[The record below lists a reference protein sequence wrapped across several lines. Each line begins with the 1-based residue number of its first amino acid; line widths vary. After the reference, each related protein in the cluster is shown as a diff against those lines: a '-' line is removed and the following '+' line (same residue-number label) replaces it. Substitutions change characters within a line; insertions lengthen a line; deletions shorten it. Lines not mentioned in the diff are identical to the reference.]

1 MSEQTLSEQRER
13 IRPPMGLFPAMLALG
28 AGGLCIGT
36 GEFAPMS
43 LLPDLA
49 QGTGVSI
56 PAAGGYISAYA
67 AGVVVGAPAIAVLG
81 ARLARKTL
89 LLILLI
95 IALAGYALSAVASGY
110 NAMLAA
116 RFISGMPH
124 GAWYGVSALV
134 AASMVSPQHK
144 ARYIGYVMLG
154 LAVANVAGVPLVT
167 WAGQALGWRMSFWMV
182 TTGLVLTAILVLL
195 FVPSVAADRSASPLK
210 ELGALKSPRILMTF
224 AVASVSFAGMFAV
237 YSFIT
242 PALTEAAGFSA
253 SSVPWILVLWGA
265 GMVAGNIIGGRLADI
280 ALIPSIFGIIVWNI
294 VFLGL
299 FSLTGTLQIPV
310 LIVLFMLGCGFS
322 LVPAL
327 QAHMMNIAGDAQT
340 LASSLTHSAFNIS
353 NALGAAAGGFV
364 IASGGSWIS
373 TGWVG
378 ATFSLLALLLMFIS
392 VRITDGSNHER

>member
-167 WAGQALGWRMSFWMV
+167 WAGQALGWKMSFWMV

>member
-167 WAGQALGWRMSFWMV
+167 WAGQALGWKMSFWMV

-210 ELGALKSPRILMTF
+210 ELGALMTF